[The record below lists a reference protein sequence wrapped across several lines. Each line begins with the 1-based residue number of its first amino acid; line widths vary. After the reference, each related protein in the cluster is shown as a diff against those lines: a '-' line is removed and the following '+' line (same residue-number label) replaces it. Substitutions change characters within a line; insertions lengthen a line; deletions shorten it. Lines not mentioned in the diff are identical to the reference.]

1 MSSSSGG
8 FRIAATG
15 LSWPS
20 LQPGGLNTYFKSI
33 CEELSRRNE
42 LDALICNE
50 NKPEAPDRIKI
61 HNIGSNNLS
70 LWKRRDLMQR
80 YAADLFNRQPVD
92 VLYSH
97 FAPYGVG
104 PALEAKKR
112 GIPVVMTFHGPW
124 TEEMKIE
131 GQGLKHLLKTT
142 MAKSIEMKAYGLADK
157 FIVLSETFRD
167 ILHQQYRV
175 PLQKIHI
182 IPGAA
187 DVERFHPPAD
197 RTQVRTSLSL
207 PQEATII
214 LTVRRLVNRMGLVQ
228 LLEAWR
234 HVAQRYPD
242 HILLIG
248 GKGPLRE
255 ELEAKIREY
264 GLDGQVKLLGYVS
277 DEELP
282 LYHQASDMF
291 IVPTQALEG
300 FGLITVEAMA
310 SGLPVMATPVGG
322 SKEILSK
329 FRPELLFGGTDSEA
343 IKNGLLRI
351 LADRNLLPGR
361 EECRAHVLEK
371 YTWERVAEQ
380 VEDIFDQVVNR
391 KAAAGC

>member
-1 MSSSSGG
+1 MSYSRGG

-33 CEELSRRNE
+33 SEELSRRNQ

-50 NKPEAPDRIKI
+50 NKPEATDRIRI

-80 YAADLFNRQPVD
+80 YAADFFNRQPVD

-104 PALEAKKR
+104 PAIEARKR

-124 TEEMKIE
+124 TQEMKIE

-187 DVERFHPPAD
+187 DVERFHPPAN
-197 RTQVRTSLSL
+197 RSEVRTRLHL
-207 PQEATII
+207 PQEAKII

-234 HVAQRYPD
+234 HVAQQYPD

-248 GKGPLRE
+248 GKGPLHE

-264 GLDGQVKLLGYVS
+264 GLEEQVKLLGFVS

-329 FRPELLFGGTDSEA
+329 FRPELLFSGTDSEA
-343 IKNGLLRI
+343 IKNGMLRI
-351 LADRNLLPGR
+351 LRERTKLPGQ
-361 EECRAHVLEK
+361 EECRAHVLEN
-371 YTWERVAEQ
+371 YTWARVAEQ

>member
-1 MSSSSGG
+1 MSYSNGG

-33 CEELSRRNE
+33 CEELSKRNQLE
-42 LDALICNE
+42 ALICSAE
-50 NKPEAPDRIKI
+50 KPQAPDRMKI
-61 HNIGSNNLS
+61 HNIGSKDLS

-80 YAADLFNRQPVD
+80 YAADFFNHQPMD

-104 PALEAKKR
+104 PALEARKR

-167 ILHQQYRV
+167 ILHEHYKV
-175 PLQKIHI
+175 PMRKIHI

-187 DVERFHPPAD
+187 DVERFHPSTD
-197 RTQVRTSLSL
+197 RSRVRTRLKL

-214 LTVRRLVNRMGLVQ
+214 LTVRRLVNRMGLIQ

-234 HVAQRYPD
+234 HVAQRHPD

-248 GKGPLRE
+248 GKGPLRS

-264 GLDGQVKLLGYVS
+264 GLEGQVKLLGYVS

-282 LYHQASDMF
+282 LYHQASNMF

-322 SKEILSK
+322 SKEILNK
-329 FRPELLFGGTDSEA
+329 FRPELLFSGTDSES
-343 IKNGLLRI
+343 IKNGMLRI
-351 LADRNLLPGR
+351 LSDRASLPGQV
-361 EECRAHVLEK
+361 ECREHVLAN
-371 YTWERVAEQ
+371 YTWERVSEQ
-380 VEDIFDQVVNR
+380 VENVFDQVVNR